1 MGVYCFKSVNWKCI
15 VVPTV
20 IPTLGRLRREQED
33 CYDFKGSSDYRVR
46 LSNRIRLY
54 LYRKMRKKWEIAQ
67 NKQKKLYRE
76 GKSDQMINKY
86 FIYI

>member
-1 MGVYCFKSVNWKCI
+1 
-15 VVPTV
+15 
-20 IPTLGRLRREQED
+20 
-33 CYDFKGSSDYRVR
+33 
-46 LSNRIRLY
+46 
-54 LYRKMRKKWEIAQ
+54 MRKKWEIAQ